1 LTPRRP
7 RGLTAFIVVTLLLVV
22 LEVPLASATTYSIDL
37 QGLTWDRFTLKVL
50 VTPRS
55 GQPWWRDI
63 YLNATLEAINQW
75 NGALQNFSAYD
86 AQYTNVLSRVRLIPS
101 IGEETLDG
109 YDIYLTWQEV
119 LPGSETIG
127 TSQAVYRQPCLMIS
141 NNIEIAAKTPQG
153 IVLSKTDSL
162 NAATHEFGHALGL
175 GHTQVPGD
183 VMSPKLVIGG
193 SIIPVSTLD
202 TVGVWDA
209 LKWLDAPPLSR
220 QPTCP
225 SSATLPDQVPYE
237 YLSPSGTTYYPI
249 TDQTWAPF
257 LETLEPYLGQILLA
271 AGAVVIA
278 VTIVSWARSKRA
290 APYPEDPSQLSSL
303 PDTSNP
309 SLQTLA

>member
-1 LTPRRP
+1 MTPRRP
-7 RGLTAFIVVTLLLVV
+7 RALTVFTSIALLLVI
-22 LEVPLASATTYSIDL
+22 LQVPLASATTYNIDL
-37 QGLTWDRFTLKVL
+37 QGLTWDHLTLKVL

-55 GQPWWRDI
+55 GQPWWLDN

-86 AQYTNVLSRVRLIPS
+86 AKYTNVLSRVRLVSS
-101 IGEETLDG
+101 IGAETLDG

-127 TSQAVYRQPCLMIS
+127 TSQAVYRQPCVMIS
-141 NNIEIAAKTPQG
+141 NNIQIAAKTPQG

-183 VMSPKLVIGG
+183 VMGPKLVIGG
-193 SIIPVSTLD
+193 TIVPVSTLD
-202 TVGVWDA
+202 AIGVWEA
-209 LKWLDAPPLSR
+209 LEWLDAPLLSR

-225 SSATLPDQVPYE
+225 SSATLPAQVPYE
-237 YLSPSGTTYYPI
+237 YLSPAGTALYPVS
-249 TDQTWAPF
+249 DQTWAPL
-257 LETLEPYLGQILLA
+257 LEVLESYLGQILLA
-271 AGAVVIA
+271 AGGVVIA

-290 APYPEDPSQLSSL
+290 VPYLQDPSEPSS
-303 PDTSNP
+303 
-309 SLQTLA
+309 